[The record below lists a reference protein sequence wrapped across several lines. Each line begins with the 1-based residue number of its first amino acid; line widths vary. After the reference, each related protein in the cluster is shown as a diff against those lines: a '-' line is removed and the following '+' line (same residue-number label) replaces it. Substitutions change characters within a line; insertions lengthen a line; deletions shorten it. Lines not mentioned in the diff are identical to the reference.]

1 MACQMACRASAGAG
15 GMIRKISWWLI
26 FIFSGLPLPLI
37 LLLTLARSMFHP
49 AWPFLSD
56 AESALMSFLIFPAIV
71 HTGLFSFIHRMLL
84 EPLGLASFSE
94 WLLGWMFFLLSALLV
109 CAVLHLLWQMAARR
123 EMTPAVYGG
132 GLQWAGMAGMAGMAG
147 ILIFAMLFVFE
158 WLPYLELENLE
169 DVFPLGWFFVL
180 AGVLLPWS
188 FILSEWAS
196 FRQRR
201 AQKRAEMRAGKKNTL
216 ENHAQKGG

>member
-1 MACQMACRASAGAG
+1 
-15 GMIRKISWWLI
+15 MIRKISWWLI

-37 LLLTLARSMFHP
+37 LLLTLVRSMFHP
-49 AWPFLSD
+49 AWPFSSD

-71 HTGLFSFIHRMLL
+71 HTGLFSFIHRMIL
-84 EPLGLASFSE
+84 EPLGLASSFE
-94 WLLGWMFFLLSALLV
+94 WLLRWMFFLLSALLV
-109 CAVLHLLWQMAARR
+109 CAVLHRLWQMAARR

-132 GLQWAGMAGMAGMAG
+132 GLQWAGMAG
-147 ILIFAMLFVFE
+147 ILIFAMLFVFVH
-158 WLPYLELENLE
+158 WPYLGLENLK
-169 DVFPLGWFFVL
+169 DFFPLDWFFAL

-196 FRQRR
+196 FRQHR
-201 AQKRAEMRAGKKNTL
+201 AQKRAEMRAGKKNAF

>member
-1 MACQMACRASAGAG
+1 MACRASAGAG

-37 LLLTLARSMFHP
+37 LLLTLARTMFHP

-56 AESALMSFLIFPAIV
+56 AESALMPLLIFPAIV
-71 HTGLFSFIHRMLL
+71 HIGLFGFIHRMLL
-84 EPLGLASFSE
+84 EPLGLASFSFFE
-94 WLLGWMFFLLSALLV
+94 WLCGWMLFLLSALLV
-109 CAVLHLLWQMAARR
+109 CAVLHRLWQMAARR
-123 EMTPAVYGG
+123 EMTPAVYRG
-132 GLQWAGMAGMAGMAG
+132 GLQWAGMAG

-169 DVFPLGWFFVL
+169 DFFPLGWFFVL
-180 AGVLLPWS
+180 AGVLPPWS

>member
-49 AWPFLSD
+49 AWPVLSD
-56 AESALMSFLIFPAIV
+56 AESALMPLLIFPAIV
-71 HTGLFSFIHRMLL
+71 HIGLFGFIHRMLL
-84 EPLGLASFSE
+84 EPLGLASFSFFE
-94 WLLGWMFFLLSALLV
+94 WLCGWMLFLLSALLV
-109 CAVLHLLWQMAARR
+109 CAVLHRLWQMAARS
-123 EMTPAVYGG
+123 EMTPAVYRG
-132 GLQWAGMAGMAGMAG
+132 GLQWAGMAG
-147 ILIFAMLFVFE
+147 ILIFAMLFVSE

-180 AGVLLPWS
+180 AGVLPPWS
-188 FILSEWAS
+188 FILSEGAS
-196 FRQRR
+196 FRQH
-201 AQKRAEMRAGKKNTL
+201 RAEMRAGKKNAL

>member
-1 MACQMACRASAGAG
+1 MACRASAGAG

-49 AWPFLSD
+49 AWPFSSD
-56 AESALMSFLIFPAIV
+56 AESALMPLLIFPAIV
-71 HTGLFSFIHRMLL
+71 HIGLFSFIHRMIL

-94 WLLGWMFFLLSALLV
+94 WLFGWMLFLLSALLV
-109 CAVLHLLWQMAARR
+109 CAVLHRLWQMAARR

-132 GLQWAGMAGMAGMAG
+132 GLQWAGMAG
-147 ILIFAMLFVFE
+147 ILIFAMLFVFVH
-158 WLPYLELENLE
+158 WPYLGLENLK
-169 DVFPLGWFFVL
+169 DFFPLDWFFAL

-196 FRQRR
+196 FRQHR
-201 AQKRAEMRAGKKNTL
+201 AQKRAEMRAGKKNAL

>member
-1 MACQMACRASAGAG
+1 MACQMACRASVGAG

-26 FIFSGLPLPLI
+26 FIFAGLPLPLI

-56 AESALMSFLIFPAIV
+56 AESALMPLLIFPAIV
-71 HTGLFSFIHRMLL
+71 HTGLFSFIHRMIL
-84 EPLGLASFSE
+84 EPLGLASSFE

-109 CAVLHLLWQMAARR
+109 CAVLHRLWQMAARR

-132 GLQWAGMAGMAGMAG
+132 GLQWAGMAG
-147 ILIFAMLFVFE
+147 ILIFAMLFVFVH
-158 WLPYLELENLE
+158 WPYLGLENLE
-169 DVFPLGWFFVL
+169 DFFPLDWFFAL

-201 AQKRAEMRAGKKNTL
+201 AQKRAEMRAGRKTPLKIMPKR
-216 ENHAQKGG
+216 AADGAGG

>member
-1 MACQMACRASAGAG
+1 MACRASAGAG

-49 AWPFLSD
+49 AWPFSSD
-56 AESALMSFLIFPAIV
+56 AESALMPLLIFPAIV
-71 HTGLFSFIHRMLL
+71 HTGLFSFIHRMIL
-84 EPLGLASFSE
+84 EPLGLASSFE
-94 WLLGWMFFLLSALLV
+94 WLLRWMFFLLSALLV
-109 CAVLHLLWQMAARR
+109 CAVLHRLWQMAARR

-132 GLQWAGMAGMAGMAG
+132 GLQWAGMAG
-147 ILIFAMLFVFE
+147 ILIFAMLFVFVH
-158 WLPYLELENLE
+158 WPYLGLENLK
-169 DVFPLGWFFVL
+169 DFFPLDWFFAL

-196 FRQRR
+196 FRQHR
-201 AQKRAEMRAGKKNTL
+201 AQKRAEMRAGKKNAL

>member
-1 MACQMACRASAGAG
+1 MACRVSAGAG

-26 FIFSGLPLPLI
+26 FIFAGLPLPLI

-49 AWPFLSD
+49 SWPFLSD
-56 AESALMSFLIFPAIV
+56 AESALMPFLIFPAIV
-71 HTGLFSFIHRMLL
+71 HIGLFSFIHRMIL

-94 WLLGWMFFLLSALLV
+94 WLCGWLLLLLSALLV
-109 CAVLHLLWQMAARR
+109 CAVLHRLWQMAARR
-123 EMTPAVYGG
+123 EMTPAVYRG
-132 GLQWAGMAGMAGMAG
+132 GLQWAGMAG

-158 WLPYLELENLE
+158 WLPYLELEKPE
-169 DVFPLGWFFVL
+169 DFFPLGCFFVL
-180 AGVLLPWS
+180 AGVLPPWS

-196 FRQRR
+196 FRQHR
-201 AQKRAEMRAGKKNTL
+201 AQKRAEMRAGKKNAL

>member
-1 MACQMACRASAGAG
+1 
-15 GMIRKISWWLI
+15 MIRKISWWLI

-49 AWPFLSD
+49 SWPFLSD
-56 AESALMSFLIFPAIV
+56 AESALMPFLIFPAIV
-71 HTGLFSFIHRMLL
+71 HIGLFSFIHRMIL

-94 WLLGWMFFLLSALLV
+94 WLCGWMLFLLSALLV
-109 CAVLHLLWQMAARR
+109 CAVLHRLWQMAARR
-123 EMTPAVYGG
+123 EMTPAVYRG
-132 GLQWAGMAGMAGMAG
+132 GLQWAGMAG
-147 ILIFAMLFVFE
+147 ILIFAMLFVFVH
-158 WLPYLELENLE
+158 WPYFGLENLE
-169 DVFPLGWFFVL
+169 DVFPLDWFFML

-201 AQKRAEMRAGKKNTL
+201 AEMRAGRKTPLKIMPKR
-216 ENHAQKGG
+216 AADGAGG

>member
-1 MACQMACRASAGAG
+1 
-15 GMIRKISWWLI
+15 MIRKISWWLI
-26 FIFSGLPLPLI
+26 FIFAGLPLPLI

-56 AESALMSFLIFPAIV
+56 TESALMPLLIFPAIV
-71 HTGLFSFIHRMLL
+71 HIGLFGFIHRMLL

-94 WLLGWMFFLLSALLV
+94 WLCGWILFLLSALLV
-109 CAVLHLLWQMAARR
+109 CAVLHRLWQMAARR
-123 EMTPAVYGG
+123 EMTPAVYRG
-132 GLQWAGMAGMAGMAG
+132 GLQWAGMAG
-147 ILIFAMLFVFE
+147 ILIFAMLFVFVH
-158 WLPYLELENLE
+158 WPYLGLENLK
-169 DVFPLGWFFVL
+169 DFFPLDWFFAL

-196 FRQRR
+196 FRQHR
-201 AQKRAEMRAGKKNTL
+201 AQMRAEMRAEMRAGKKNAL

>member
-1 MACQMACRASAGAG
+1 MACRASAGAG

-26 FIFSGLPLPLI
+26 FIFAGLPLPLI
-37 LLLTLARSMFHP
+37 LLLTLVRSMFHP
-49 AWPFLSD
+49 AWPFSSD

-71 HTGLFSFIHRMLL
+71 HTGLFSFIHRMIL
-84 EPLGLASFSE
+84 EPLGLASSFE
-94 WLLGWMFFLLSALLV
+94 WLLRWMFFLLSALLV
-109 CAVLHLLWQMAARR
+109 CAVLHRLWQMAARR

-132 GLQWAGMAGMAGMAG
+132 GLQWAGMAG
-147 ILIFAMLFVFE
+147 ILIFAMLFVFVH
-158 WLPYLELENLE
+158 WPYLGLENLK
-169 DVFPLGWFFVL
+169 DFFPLDWFFAL

-196 FRQRR
+196 FRQHR
-201 AQKRAEMRAGKKNTL
+201 AQKRAEMRAGKKNAL

>member
-1 MACQMACRASAGAG
+1 MACRASAGAD

-26 FIFSGLPLPLI
+26 FIFAGLPLPLI

-56 AESALMSFLIFPAIV
+56 AESALMPLLIFPVIV
-71 HTGLFSFIHRMLL
+71 HIGLFGFIHRMLL

-94 WLLGWMFFLLSALLV
+94 WLLGWMFFLLSTLLV
-109 CAVLHLLWQMAARR
+109 CAVLHRLWQMAVRR
-123 EMTPAVYGG
+123 EMTPAVYRG
-132 GLQWAGMAGMAGMAG
+132 GLQWAGMAG
-147 ILIFAMLFVFE
+147 ILIFAMLFVFVH
-158 WLPYLELENLE
+158 WPYFGLENLE
-169 DVFPLGWFFVL
+169 DVFPLDWFFVL
-180 AGVLLPWS
+180 ASVLLPWS

-196 FRQRR
+196 FRQH
-201 AQKRAEMRAGKKNTL
+201 RAEMRADKKNAL

>member
-1 MACQMACRASAGAG
+1 MACRASAGAG

-26 FIFSGLPLPLI
+26 FIFSSLPLPLI
-37 LLLTLARSMFHP
+37 LLLTLARTMFHP

-56 AESALMSFLIFPAIV
+56 AESALMPLLIFPAIV
-71 HTGLFSFIHRMLL
+71 HIGLFGFIHRMLL
-84 EPLGLASFSE
+84 EPLGLASFSFFE
-94 WLLGWMFFLLSALLV
+94 WLCGWMLFLLSALLV
-109 CAVLHLLWQMAARR
+109 CAVLHRLWQMAARR
-123 EMTPAVYGG
+123 EMTPAVYRG
-132 GLQWAGMAGMAGMAG
+132 GLQWAGMAG

-169 DVFPLGWFFVL
+169 DFFPLGWFFVL
-180 AGVLLPWS
+180 AGVLPPWS

>member
-1 MACQMACRASAGAG
+1 MACRASAGAG

-56 AESALMSFLIFPAIV
+56 AESALMPLLIFPAIV

-109 CAVLHLLWQMAARR
+109 CAVLHRLWQMAARR
-123 EMTPAVYGG
+123 EMTPAVYRG
-132 GLQWAGMAGMAGMAG
+132 GLQWAGMAG
-147 ILIFAMLFVFE
+147 ILIFAMLFVFVH
-158 WLPYLELENLE
+158 WPYFGLENLE
-169 DVFPLGWFFVL
+169 DFFPLDWFFML

-188 FILSEWAS
+188 FILGWQE
-196 FRQRR
+196 
-201 AQKRAEMRAGKKNTL
+201 KRP
-216 ENHAQKGG
+216 